1 MILWHQSP
9 LLGQYSTLF
18 EGGLIVKL
26 STGYEALQ
34 KQFLA
39 LGNQMCGLG
48 QQHCTA
54 GSLDALIQNTV

>member
-1 MILWHQSP
+1 MILCHQSP

-26 STGYEALQ
+26 STGYKVLQ
-34 KQFLA
+34 NQFLA

-48 QQHCTA
+48 QQHYTA
-54 GSLDALIQNTV
+54 GSPDALRQNTV